1 MISSIFSGLIAAW
14 VLSFFEIDELFIDFC
29 KRHFNFNVGESTW
42 YVFCVIVSIILF
54 LV

>member
-1 MISSIFSGLIAAW
+1 MISTILSGLLMAW
-14 VLSFFEIDELFIDFC
+14 ILSFFEIDELFIDFC
-29 KRHFNFNVGESTW
+29 KRHFNLNAGESTW